1 MNTRYVAE
9 FRNVEV
15 TDEVKETERPQ
26 TSENIVN
33 KKPITAQTVGKY
45 VGGAIAITATA
56 ASLYSRYRATTNAIT
71 GNSVA
76 QRSFDNKMAY
86 VNEGLTLSGGVV
98 LGLIS
103 GNPVLALGAGLA
115 YATSKSIQAFSVAQ
129 ENRVKIAQWQVES
142 LVNQEK
148 QSRLV
153 KDITG
158 IRI

>member
-1 MNTRYVAE
+1 MKTIYVEE
-9 FRNVEV
+9 FINVEV
-15 TDEVKETERPQ
+15 TDELKETQ
-26 TSENIVN
+26 KQQKSENIVN

-45 VGGAIAITATA
+45 VGGALAVTATA
-56 ASLYSRYRATTNAIT
+56 SQLYARYRSSSNAIT

-76 QRSFDNKMAY
+76 QRQFDNKMAY
-86 VNEGLTLSGGVV
+86 VNEGLTIGGSVGV
-98 LGLIS
+98 GLIV
-103 GNPVLALGAGLA
+103 GGIPGAVAGAIA
-115 YATSKSIQAFSVAQ
+115 YGTSKALQAFSISQ

-148 QSRLV
+148 QNRLV